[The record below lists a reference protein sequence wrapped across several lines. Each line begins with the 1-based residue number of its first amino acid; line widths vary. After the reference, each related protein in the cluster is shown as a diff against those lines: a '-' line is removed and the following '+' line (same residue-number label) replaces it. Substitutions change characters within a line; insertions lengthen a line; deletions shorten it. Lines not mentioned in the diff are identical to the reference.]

1 MASLAFLFG
10 MIPDTEK
17 VESADDQ
24 LRADLK
30 AYREYEQSDELEHF
44 LALEKE
50 VTSADFA
57 VRKKKIKKEKYKAS
71 EEYRKE
77 LRLKQLKKKLKKDEA
92 PSEEIT
98 SLEKEI
104 NSDAFQ
110 KRKLYLMM
118 KPAARYE
125 TTDTYQK
132 EQEYDALK
140 KSDKVVWYFKTKKK
154 YPFKEI
160 ERWEETFNESFEGS
174 GLDKKRWMTRYYWGD
189 AILDE
194 PYTMA
199 DEKSF
204 PTDGKNVE
212 FYDKKLRLVT
222 KQEVTEGKKWDP
234 VHGFLQDT
242 FDYSSALISTG
253 KSFRQKYGLFKAKI
267 RMSASDVSQA
277 FWMVS
282 DGLVPHIDVAK
293 YEKGKLYSNYFW
305 FTSEGE
311 PPSRS
316 VTKSGGSKF
325 TGDFFIFSLEWS
337 PGKMV
342 WKINDKVFKTQ
353 TTGVPQ
359 DAMYMVFSTALKEW
373 GSDYGLPAAMEVDW
387 IRVYKLRDQ
396 E

>member
-57 VRKKKIKKEKYKAS
+57 VRKKKIKKEKYKTS

-98 SLEKEI
+98 NLEKEI

-110 KRKLYLMM
+110 KRKLFLMM

-125 TTDTYQK
+125 STDAYQK
-132 EQEYDALK
+132 EQEYEALK
-140 KSDKVVWYFKTKKK
+140 KSDKVVWFFKTKKK
-154 YPFKEI
+154 HPFKEI
-160 ERWEETFNESFEGS
+160 EKWEETFNESFEGS

-222 KQEVTEGKKWDP
+222 KQEETEGKKWDP

-305 FTSEGE
+305 LTSEGE

-316 VTKSGGSKF
+316 ITKTGGSKF

-359 DAMYMVFSTALKEW
+359 EAMYMVFSTALKEW